1 MKLRIER
8 QKFLKSWQLASRVN
22 NGFLRIA
29 GNVLEATDMK
39 SSTKC
44 VADGVDVLE
53 DGVAVVPV
61 NMLGSL
67 LKKSESEELI
77 LDVNASRGLLKGTGN
92 STRFTIQPADSY
104 PNFPSSDCA
113 ELICTV
119 KGSELARVIAEGNVA
134 AAAPTDFP
142 RYLGTCLMK
151 ADSGILTVV
160 STDGK
165 RLSVS
170 ETSNIAFDN
179 TGEMI
184 LTSSATKELGKTLA
198 QNYADNDVKILTD
211 GVITWFQVEN
221 MEFAIVRVEAN
232 FPAYIRILNDE
243 VYTRLKINR
252 SELIS
257 ALERISIISRST
269 TANLVAMQLIP
280 EQEKVKLF
288 SRAPEVGM
296 TSETLLGEITENPL
310 QCGFNVNFLLDG
322 LRAITT
328 DQVEMVFSG
337 ADTQMRIKSDNFLY
351 MVMPARLSNLDL
363 MTDEETEDL
372 QEW

>member
-372 QEW
+372 Q